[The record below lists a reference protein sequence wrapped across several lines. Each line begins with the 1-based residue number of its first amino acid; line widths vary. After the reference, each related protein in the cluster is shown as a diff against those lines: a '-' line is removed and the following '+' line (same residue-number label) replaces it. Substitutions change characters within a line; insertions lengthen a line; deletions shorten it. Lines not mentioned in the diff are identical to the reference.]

1 MYKESIS
8 TYTAI
13 SLLVT
18 TMMGTG
24 ITFMPY
30 AFNSMGYY
38 GSWSILIFVGIG
50 TFFSL
55 LCISYVVK
63 KKEGESCT
71 YTSLAKDVSNREYY
85 FVSLSIFFNCYFS
98 NVSFYRF
105 LTDILVDSFSILRNM
120 SSNSET
126 SRKIVALLLFP
137 FLLYMS
143 LKKELIN
150 LKFTSILATA
160 SVTLLALLVIFYSI
174 SLGSKVYD
182 SDTQAFNTNFK
193 YGIPFFIPC
202 MVCEPSMVEVVQR
215 LKNKSWRNIF
225 LVSFA
230 ASLSGFLIYGLV
242 GHCGYIIFGKFIKG
256 HILKEFT
263 NSDSKLIVY
272 IKNDTLDIFTILP
285 KLAVYSMICVLGFGF
300 PVQMVPVTEMF
311 MQFIYK
317 ENKNDNRKTVMTIVL
332 FTVCFCLVLVENL
345 RIKLIK
351 RVSGAIFSSSVGLI
365 HPFIYYLNSVEPRKI
380 TSLVPSTICGI
391 TGCAIFYII
400 CTIILDLF
408 RGDPELFN

>member
-1 MYKESIS
+1 MYKESID
-8 TYTAI
+8 TYAAI

-18 TMMGTG
+18 SMMGTG

-63 KKEGESCT
+63 KKGDKYST
-71 YTSLAKDVSNREYY
+71 YTSLAEDVSTREYY

-98 NVSFYRF
+98 NIAFYRF
-105 LTDILVDSFSILRNM
+105 LTDILIDSSSILRNI
-120 SSNSET
+120 SSNPET

-143 LKKELIN
+143 LKKELVN
-150 LKFTSILATA
+150 LKFTSLLATA
-160 SVTLLALLVIFYSI
+160 SVTLLSLLVIFYSI
-174 SLGSKVYD
+174 TLGSKVYD

-193 YGIPFFIPC
+193 YGVPFFIPC
-202 MVCEPSMVEVVQR
+202 MVCQPSMVEVVQK
-215 LKNKSWRNIF
+215 LENKSWRNIF

-242 GHCGYIIFGKFIKG
+242 GHCGYIIFGRSIEG

-263 NSDSKLIVY
+263 NSDSKLNVY
-272 IKNDTLDIFTILP
+272 IQKNTLYILNILP
-285 KLAVYSMICVLGFGF
+285 RLAVYSMICLLGFGF
-300 PVQMVPVTEMF
+300 PVQMVPVTDMF

-317 ENKNDNRKTVMTIVL
+317 ENINDIRKSVMTTIL
-332 FTVCFCLVLVENL
+332 FCVCFCLVLVENL
-345 RIKLIK
+345 RIKFIK
-351 RVSGAIFSSSVGLI
+351 RVSGAIFSTSVGLI

-380 TSLVPSTICGI
+380 TSMVPSTICGI
-391 TGCAIFYII
+391 TGCVIFYII
-400 CTIILDLF
+400 CTLILDLF